1 MYVLR
6 LDMGCAYVPSLVR
19 CGARAT
25 KQRRGTT
32 LIELLVVI
40 SLIALLVGMLVPS
53 LKRSMLMAH
62 TMVCTANLSEVGRS
76 LMMYRTEHRGW
87 LPVDRAPVEFEDGE
101 TVASRNEAGSDVW
114 FLKLFPNY
122 LTDLGVLI
130 CPEDPFGF
138 RLRRAQW
145 QLDNS
150 ELAEF
155 PSYGMSSFIM
165 AGRGGGLANIDRFR
179 VRTDVTILA
188 GDLGPDH
195 ARRTGPASG
204 AAGGPLRNQSLL
216 GWDDGFDVFEGEGE
230 SWLTA
235 RHGEGINILTVS
247 GGVRAART
255 VDVMR
260 APIRRYYRDCALGNC
275 TLCNY
280 LELYHY
286 SFAKDQLYWWLGPA
300 PDVSTSRGGN

>member
-1 MYVLR
+1 
-6 LDMGCAYVPSLVR
+6 
-19 CGARAT
+19 
-25 KQRRGTT
+25 
-32 LIELLVVI
+32 LLVVI

-53 LKRSMLMAH
+53 LKRSMMMAH

-87 LPVDRAPVEFEDGE
+87 LPVERPPVEYAEDE
-101 TVASRNEAGSDVW
+101 TVASRNESVSDVW

-138 RLRRAQW
+138 RMRRAQY
-145 QLDNS
+145 QLDS
-150 ELAEF
+150 SAVADY

-165 AGRGGGLANIDRFR
+165 AGGGGVLANIDRWR

-195 ARRTGPASG
+195 TRGTGTVSG
-204 AAGGPLRNQSLL
+204 VNGGGPERNQSLL
-216 GWDDGFDVFEGEGE
+216 GWDDGFDVFDGAGD

-235 RHGEGINILTVS
+235 RHGDGINILTVS
-247 GGVRAART
+247 GGVRAAQT
-255 VDVMR
+255 VDIIR
-260 APIRRYYRDCALGNC
+260 SPISTYYTECALGNC

-280 LELYHY
+280 LELSHY
-286 SFAKDQLYWWLGPA
+286 SFAENQLYWWVGPA
-300 PDVSTSRGGN
+300 PDFSSSRSGS